1 MGCPT
6 SAQPRRPE
14 GGLGDLRVLPS
25 RRDGRRGKEGE
36 RVEGWRV
43 GGEEEGD
50 LVEPML
56 LTSSEARDCATEGP
70 LERLRPPASA
80 DGLGGGECGAIPA
93 RGCPMR
99 WMKLLGVLGAELG
112 GGGTPAGPR
121 GEPCQGGSSSSQ
133 EGPRRRLPGRD
144 DGARKGVLCSGFTAL
159 VGGSGSRGQAWGSGS
174 PGGLL
179 RRDDKDLPTAGPPR
193 RLPPGPGGRGATGGG
208 AGGSGPK
215 RRKLAPREGDRR
227 GPSPLVLPGRG
238 RTGGGDGERPGL
250 AKGLR
255 SDGRGGGCPQ
265 GGEGSRSPKPAL
277 SIPACLRL
285 ERL

>member
-1 MGCPT
+1 M
-6 SAQPRRPE
+6 
-14 GGLGDLRVLPS
+14 
-25 RRDGRRGKEGE
+25 
-36 RVEGWRV
+36 EGWRV
-43 GGEEEGD
+43 GGEDEGA
-50 LVEPML
+50 LVGAML
-56 LTSSEARDCATEGP
+56 FTSSEARDCATERP
-70 LERLRPPASA
+70 LERLRPPSSP

-121 GEPCQGGSSSSQ
+121 GAPCQGASSSSQ
-133 EGPRRRLPGRD
+133 EGPGGPRRRLPGRD
-144 DGARKGVLCSGFTAL
+144 DGARKGLLCSGFTAL

-179 RRDDKDLPTAGPPR
+179 RRDDRGLPVADPPR
-193 RLPPGPGGRGATGGG
+193 HLPPGPGERGAAGGG

-215 RRKLAPREGDRR
+215 RRMLAPRERDRR
-227 GPSPLVLPGRG
+227 GPSPRVLPGRG
-238 RTGGGDGERPGL
+238 RTGGGDAERPGL

-255 SDGRGGGCPQ
+255 SDGRRVAPGSRGEGCPQ
-265 GGEGSRSPKPAL
+265 GPAGGEGSRPPKPAL
-277 SIPACLRL
+277 SNPASQRL